1 MDRELNYLFQIKG
14 RKSAM
19 FWNRLDDRVMTS
31 SQRDALLGDR
41 RIDRPTYTKGLDAL
55 ARVFPL
61 EKGCGLHHPFIAP
74 HLISTASECSISL
87 TVTYRTDLSGTWTD
101 AHTCSHSIR
110 KLGLQPSAV
119 GIHAS
124 RDKRKALLTTTG
136 RGLIR
141 LLRFLK
147 RRLRM

>member
-1 MDRELNYLFQIKG
+1 
-14 RKSAM
+14 
-19 FWNRLDDRVMTS
+19 MTS

-61 EKGCGLHHPFIAP
+61 EEGCGLHHPFIAP

-87 TVTYRTDLSGTWTD
+87 AVTYRTDLSDTWTD
-101 AHTCSHSIR
+101 AHTFNHSIR

-119 GIHAS
+119 GIQAS
-124 RDKRKALLTTTG
+124 RDKRKALLTRTG
-136 RGLIR
+136 RELIR
-141 LLRFLK
+141 PLRFLK